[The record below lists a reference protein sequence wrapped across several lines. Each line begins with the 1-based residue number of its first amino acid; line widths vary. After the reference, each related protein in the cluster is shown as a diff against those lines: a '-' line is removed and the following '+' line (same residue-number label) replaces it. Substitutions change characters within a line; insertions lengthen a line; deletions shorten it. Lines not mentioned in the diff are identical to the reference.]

1 MRYIVL
7 ALALCFTLAPV
18 SAVAA
23 NRTVKVKGRKS
34 KFKQQKPKK
43 IKRQSH
49 R

>member
-7 ALALCFTLAPV
+7 ALALCCSLAPV

-23 NRTVKVKGRKS
+23 NRPTRRTR
-34 KFKQQKPKK
+34 FKQHKPKK
-43 IKRQSH
+43 IKKHSH